1 MTGPR
6 RKENTVQN
14 FEHCRASD
22 LIPTLP
28 LLAEPETEG
37 YAGGTDLLGEL
48 KRGIRRIRRL
58 VNLQGLEQ
66 LGGISAGGEGDL
78 RIGALCT
85 LEEMDRY
92 LGEGNQYPALAQA
105 IHSVATPQLRAMG
118 TLGGNLCQHPRCW
131 YFRSR
136 DFPCWLK
143 GGKTCFAANG
153 ENPYHAIL
161 GRGMC
166 QAVHPSDLAPALISL
181 GARIRIVGISGTRE
195 IPLEELYQKPEP
207 LHRSMTVL
215 QPGELLTELF
225 VPGTSRESRGIYLKA
240 MERKAWA
247 FALASVAIRVNYRD
261 KRFEEVRIVL
271 GGVAPIPWR
280 AKRAEAILKGAGLTK
295 DTAAKA
301 ATEALSDARPLRDNK
316 YKVLLAQSLIEKAL
330 LALQPH

>member
-1 MTGPR
+1 M
-6 RKENTVQN
+6 QN
-14 FEHCRASD
+14 FEHSRASN
-22 LIPTLP
+22 LAATLP

-37 YAGGTDLLGEL
+37 YAGGTDLLGEM
-48 KRGIRRIRRL
+48 KRGIRKIRRL

-66 LGGISAGGEGDL
+66 LGGISAAEEGGL

-85 LEEMDRY
+85 LEEIDQHPEMGD
-92 LGEGNQYPALAQA
+92 QYPVLAQA
-105 IHSVATPQLRAMG
+105 VSSVATPQLRAVG

-136 DFPCWLK
+136 QFPCWLK

-181 GARIRIVGISGTRE
+181 GARVRIAGISAPRE

-207 LHRSMTVL
+207 LHRRMTVL
-215 QPGELLTELF
+215 RPGELLTELY
-225 VPGTSRESRGIYLKA
+225 VPRPSHDSRGVYLKA

-247 FALASVAIRVNYRD
+247 FALASVAVRVNFHNARL
-261 KRFEEVRIVL
+261 EEVRIVL

-280 AKRAEAILKGAGLTK
+280 VKNAEGILQGARLTEGIVSR
-295 DTAAKA
+295 AAK
-301 ATEALSDARPLRDNK
+301 EALSDARPLRDNK
-316 YKVLLAQSLIEKAL
+316 YKVLLAKSLIEKAL
-330 LALQPH
+330 FTFLPH

>member
-1 MTGPR
+1 M
-6 RKENTVQN
+6 QN
-14 FEHCRASD
+14 FEHYRAPN
-22 LIPTLP
+22 LAATLP

-48 KRGIRRIRRL
+48 KRGIRKIRRL
-58 VNLQGLEQ
+58 VNLQSLEE
-66 LGGISAGGEGDL
+66 LGGISAAEEGL

-85 LEEMDRY
+85 LEEIDQHLQMGD
-92 LGEGNQYPALAQA
+92 QYPVLAQA
-105 IHSVATPQLRAMG
+105 VSSVATPQLRAVG

-136 DFPCWLK
+136 QFPCWLK

-181 GARIRIVGISGTRE
+181 GARVRIAGISATRE

-207 LHRSMTVL
+207 LHRRMTIL
-215 QPGELLTELF
+215 RPGELLTELF
-225 VPGTSRESRGIYLKA
+225 IPRPPHESKGVYLKA

-247 FALASVAIRVNYRD
+247 FALASVAVRVNFHNERP
-261 KRFEEVRIVL
+261 EEVRIVL

-280 AKRAEAILKGAGLTK
+280 VKKAEDILQGEMLTEDIVARGAQ
-295 DTAAKA
+295 
-301 ATEALSDARPLRDNK
+301 EVLSDARPLRDNN
-316 YKVLLAQSLIEKAL
+316 YKVLLAKALIGKAL
-330 LALQPH
+330 LSFQPR